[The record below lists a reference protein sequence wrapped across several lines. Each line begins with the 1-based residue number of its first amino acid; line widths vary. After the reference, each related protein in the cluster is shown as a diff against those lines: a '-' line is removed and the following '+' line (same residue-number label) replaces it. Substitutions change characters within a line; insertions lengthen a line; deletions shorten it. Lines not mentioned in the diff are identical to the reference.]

1 MNIIKIWISSS
12 FLLRLKQNK
21 ATAGKTF
28 VKSDKCNEKN
38 ILLGM
43 TQNKYLYKFYLDEN
57 RVVLDSDYK
66 NQKSI
71 WFWEKNLQIL
81 ELC

>member
-1 MNIIKIWISSS
+1 MKFILYQLERKLFSTMNIIKIWISSS

-21 ATAGKTF
+21 AIAGKTF

-43 TQNKYLYKFYLDEN
+43 T
-57 RVVLDSDYK
+57 
-66 NQKSI
+66 
-71 WFWEKNLQIL
+71 
-81 ELC
+81 